1 MSRLDNCLTAI
12 VGDKLPIET
21 ARKTFFFLLGIAVML
36 IVIALPSPSPFYK
49 GEEAIPLTANAKIV
63 MAVLCF
69 AVIQWMTEAIP
80 FPATSLCLIVF
91 LHILGVASFDKLVTL
106 GFGNNVLLFLMGA
119 MGLSAAMTSSGLA
132 RRFMLWM
139 LTKVGRRTDR
149 IVLAFI
155 AIGTMTSMWV
165 TDMAVAA
172 MLLPLG
178 VSILESSG
186 CKPLQS
192 NFGRALMIGIVW
204 GALIGGTATPAGCGP
219 NVLAMQYVRDMA
231 HMDVS
236 FAQWMAVG
244 VPGAMIMV
252 PLGWFCLMKLF
263 PPEFR
268 EIPTSLE
275 SIRAEL
281 NALGGLNTKEIRT
294 LVVFLTMVTL
304 WLGGSNLEPYIGFK
318 APEGFVALL
327 GFVLLFVPARLRR
340 LEGSGQE
347 HRLGRAGPHRG
358 RHFRGHDAR
367 QHRRGPLAGLGNALR
382 RRRTAPRPAR
392 PRRHRHG
399 RTAQDFLLL
408 QQRHRGRGHAP
419 HHRPRHGHRHE
430 PLDPRRSRRHRHQHG
445 LHHGHVQPHQRHTLL
460 FRVLP
465 HLGIRQVRCRHDHH
479 RHPRRDRISS
489 HLRKIRQHEH
499 LVTFYATTAYCH
511 LP

>member
-204 GALIGGTATPAGCGP
+204 GALIGGPAPPPRRCAAGGKARRCPCPGGTGEPDPRGAGHGGSVCPEDRYHQQPAG
-219 NVLAMQYVRDMA
+219 A
-231 HMDVS
+231 
-236 FAQWMAVG
+236 AVW
-244 VPGAMIMV
+244 
-252 PLGWFCLMKLF
+252 LCL
-263 PPEFR
+263 PE
-268 EIPTSLE
+268 ED
-275 SIRAEL
+275 
-281 NALGGLNTKEIRT
+281 
-294 LVVFLTMVTL
+294 
-304 WLGGSNLEPYIGFK
+304 
-318 APEGFVALL
+318 
-327 GFVLLFVPARLRR
+327 RR
-340 LEGSGQE
+340 
-347 HRLGRAGPHRG
+347 
-358 RHFRGHDAR
+358 F
-367 QHRRGPLAGLGNALR
+367 
-382 RRRTAPRPAR
+382 
-392 PRRHRHG
+392 
-399 RTAQDFLLL
+399 F
-408 QQRHRGRGHAP
+408 
-419 HHRPRHGHRHE
+419 
-430 PLDPRRSRRHRHQHG
+430 
-445 LHHGHVQPHQRHTLL
+445 
-460 FRVLP
+460 
-465 HLGIRQVRCRHDHH
+465 
-479 RHPRRDRISS
+479 
-489 HLRKIRQHEH
+489 
-499 LVTFYATTAYCH
+499 
-511 LP
+511 

>member
-327 GFVLLFVPARLRR
+327 GFVLLFVPGLRVFDDWKVAAK
-340 LEGSGQE
+340 SI
-347 HRLGRAGPHRG
+347 
-358 RHFRGHDAR
+358 DW
-367 QHRRGPLAGLGNALR
+367 AGLSSSRA
-382 RRRTAPRPAR
+382 AFPRA
-392 PRRHRHG
+392 
-399 RTAQDFLLL
+399 
-408 QQRHRGRGHAP
+408 
-419 HHRPRHGHRHE
+419 
-430 PLDPRRSRRHRHQHG
+430 
-445 LHHGHVQPHQRHTLL
+445 
-460 FRVLP
+460 
-465 HLGIRQVRCRHDHH
+465 
-479 RHPRRDRISS
+479 
-489 HLRKIRQHEH
+489 
-499 LVTFYATTAYCH
+499 
-511 LP
+511 

>member
-204 GALIGGTATPAGCGP
+204 GALIGGTAA
-219 NVLAMQYVRDMA
+219 R
-231 HMDVS
+231 
-236 FAQWMAVG
+236 
-244 VPGAMIMV
+244 
-252 PLGWFCLMKLF
+252 
-263 PPEFR
+263 
-268 EIPTSLE
+268 
-275 SIRAEL
+275 
-281 NALGGLNTKEIRT
+281 
-294 LVVFLTMVTL
+294 
-304 WLGGSNLEPYIGFK
+304 
-318 APEGFVALL
+318 
-327 GFVLLFVPARLRR
+327 RLRPQR
-340 LEGSGQE
+340 ARHAVRPRHGSYGCF
-347 HRLGRAGPHRG
+347 LCPVDGGG
-358 RHFRGHDAR
+358 
-367 QHRRGPLAGLGNALR
+367 
-382 RRRTAPRPAR
+382 R
-392 PRRHRHG
+392 PRRHDHG
-399 RTAQDFLLL
+399 
-408 QQRHRGRGHAP
+408 P
-419 HHRPRHGHRHE
+419 PR
-430 PLDPRRSRRHRHQHG
+430 L
-445 LHHGHVQPHQRHTLL
+445 
-460 FRVLP
+460 VLP
-465 HLGIRQVRCRHDHH
+465 HEAVPAGI
-479 RHPRRDRISS
+479 P
-489 HLRKIRQHEH
+489 
-499 LVTFYATTAYCH
+499 
-511 LP
+511 

>member
-178 VSILESSG
+178 
-186 CKPLQS
+186 
-192 NFGRALMIGIVW
+192 
-204 GALIGGTATPAGCGP
+204 
-219 NVLAMQYVRDMA
+219 
-231 HMDVS
+231 
-236 FAQWMAVG
+236 
-244 VPGAMIMV
+244 
-252 PLGWFCLMKLF
+252 
-263 PPEFR
+263 
-268 EIPTSLE
+268 
-275 SIRAEL
+275 
-281 NALGGLNTKEIRT
+281 
-294 LVVFLTMVTL
+294 
-304 WLGGSNLEPYIGFK
+304 
-318 APEGFVALL
+318 
-327 GFVLLFVPARLRR
+327 
-340 LEGSGQE
+340 
-347 HRLGRAGPHRG
+347 
-358 RHFRGHDAR
+358 
-367 QHRRGPLAGLGNALR
+367 
-382 RRRTAPRPAR
+382 
-392 PRRHRHG
+392 
-399 RTAQDFLLL
+399 
-408 QQRHRGRGHAP
+408 GHA
-419 HHRPRHGHRHE
+419 
-430 PLDPRRSRRHRHQHG
+430 
-445 LHHGHVQPHQRHTLL
+445 
-460 FRVLP
+460 
-465 HLGIRQVRCRHDHH
+465 
-479 RHPRRDRISS
+479 
-489 HLRKIRQHEH
+489 
-499 LVTFYATTAYCH
+499 
-511 LP
+511 

>member
-204 GALIGGTATPAGCGP
+204 GALIGGTATPAGCGRRLAWGMLSGVGELHP
-219 NVLAMQYVRDMA
+219 VLRVLAVIGMVELLKILFSSNSVTGAVVMPLIIALAMDIGMNPWILAGPAGIATSMA
-231 HMDVS
+231 
-236 FAQWMAVG
+236 F
-244 VPGAMIMV
+244 IMV
-252 PLGWFCLMKLF
+252 TSSPTNV
-263 PPEFR
+263 
-268 EIPTSLE
+268 IPYS
-275 SIRAEL
+275 
-281 NALGGLNTKEIRT
+281 
-294 LVVFLTMVTL
+294 
-304 WLGGSNLEPYIGFK
+304 
-318 APEGFVALL
+318 
-327 GFVLLFVPARLRR
+327 
-340 LEGSGQE
+340 SGY
-347 HRLGRAGPHRG
+347 
-358 RHFRGHDAR
+358 F
-367 QHRRGPLAGLGNALR
+367 
-382 RRRTAPRPAR
+382 
-392 PRRHRHG
+392 
-399 RTAQDFLLL
+399 
-408 QQRHRGRGHAP
+408 
-419 HHRPRHGHRHE
+419 
-430 PLDPRRSRRHRHQHG
+430 
-445 LHHGHVQPHQRHTLL
+445 
-460 FRVLP
+460 
-465 HLGIRQVRCRHDHH
+465 
-479 RHPRRDRISS
+479 RISEFAKS
-489 HLRKIRQHEH
+489 GVVMTIIGILA
-499 LVTFYATTAYCH
+499 VTASVAIFGRFANMNIW
-511 LP
+511 

>member
-219 NVLAMQYVRDMA
+219 NVLAMQYVHGSYGCFLCPVD
-231 HMDVS
+231 
-236 FAQWMAVG
+236 
-244 VPGAMIMV
+244 
-252 PLGWFCLMKLF
+252 
-263 PPEFR
+263 
-268 EIPTSLE
+268 
-275 SIRAEL
+275 
-281 NALGGLNTKEIRT
+281 GG
-294 LVVFLTMVTL
+294 
-304 WLGGSNLEPYIGFK
+304 G
-318 APEGFVALL
+318 
-327 GFVLLFVPARLRR
+327 
-340 LEGSGQE
+340 
-347 HRLGRAGPHRG
+347 
-358 RHFRGHDAR
+358 
-367 QHRRGPLAGLGNALR
+367 
-382 RRRTAPRPAR
+382 R
-392 PRRHRHG
+392 PRRHDHG
-399 RTAQDFLLL
+399 
-408 QQRHRGRGHAP
+408 P
-419 HHRPRHGHRHE
+419 PR
-430 PLDPRRSRRHRHQHG
+430 L
-445 LHHGHVQPHQRHTLL
+445 
-460 FRVLP
+460 VLP
-465 HLGIRQVRCRHDHH
+465 HEAVPAGI
-479 RHPRRDRISS
+479 P
-489 HLRKIRQHEH
+489 
-499 LVTFYATTAYCH
+499 
-511 LP
+511 

>member
-91 LHILGVASFDKLVTL
+91 LHILGVASFVKLVTL
-106 GFGNNVLLFLMGA
+106 VFGNNVLLFLMGA
-119 MGLSAAMTSSGLA
+119 MGLSAARTSSGLA

-327 GFVLLFVPARLRR
+327 GFVLLFVPGLRVFDDWKVAAKSIDWGGLVLIAGGISAGMMLASTGAARWLAWGMLSGVGELHPVLRV
-340 LEGSGQE
+340 LAVIGMVELLKIFFSSNSVTGAVVMPLIIALAMDIGMNPWI
-347 HRLGRAGPHRG
+347 LAGP
-358 RHFRGHDAR
+358 
-367 QHRRGPLAGLGNALR
+367 AGIATSMAFIMVTSSPTNVIPYSSGY
-382 RRRTAPRPAR
+382 
-392 PRRHRHG
+392 
-399 RTAQDFLLL
+399 F
-408 QQRHRGRGHAP
+408 
-419 HHRPRHGHRHE
+419 
-430 PLDPRRSRRHRHQHG
+430 
-445 LHHGHVQPHQRHTLL
+445 
-460 FRVLP
+460 
-465 HLGIRQVRCRHDHH
+465 
-479 RHPRRDRISS
+479 RISEFAKS
-489 HLRKIRQHEH
+489 GVVMTIIGILA
-499 LVTFYATTAYCH
+499 VTASVAIFGRFANMNIW
-511 LP
+511 

>member
-91 LHILGVASFDKLVTL
+91 LHIMGVASFDKLVTL

-281 NALGGLNTKEIRT
+281 NSLGGLNTKEIRT

-327 GFVLLFVPARLRR
+327 GFVLLFVPGLRVFAVIGMVE
-340 LEGSGQE
+340 LLKIFFSSNSVTGAVVMPLIIALAMDIGMNPWI
-347 HRLGRAGPHRG
+347 LAGP
-358 RHFRGHDAR
+358 
-367 QHRRGPLAGLGNALR
+367 AGIATSMAFIMVTSSPTNVIPYSSGY
-382 RRRTAPRPAR
+382 
-392 PRRHRHG
+392 
-399 RTAQDFLLL
+399 F
-408 QQRHRGRGHAP
+408 
-419 HHRPRHGHRHE
+419 
-430 PLDPRRSRRHRHQHG
+430 
-445 LHHGHVQPHQRHTLL
+445 
-460 FRVLP
+460 
-465 HLGIRQVRCRHDHH
+465 
-479 RHPRRDRISS
+479 RISEFAKS
-489 HLRKIRQHEH
+489 GVVMTIIGILA
-499 LVTFYATTAYCH
+499 VTASVAIFGRFANMNIW
-511 LP
+511 

>member
-327 GFVLLFVPARLRR
+327 GFVLLFVPGLRVFDDWKVAAKSIDWGGLVLIAGGISASMMLASTGAARWLAWRMLSGVGELHPVLRV
-340 LEGSGQE
+340 LAVIGMVELLKIFFSSNSVTGAVVMPLIIALAMDIGMNPWI
-347 HRLGRAGPHRG
+347 LAGP
-358 RHFRGHDAR
+358 
-367 QHRRGPLAGLGNALR
+367 AGIATSMAFIMVTSSPTNVIPYSSGY
-382 RRRTAPRPAR
+382 
-392 PRRHRHG
+392 
-399 RTAQDFLLL
+399 F
-408 QQRHRGRGHAP
+408 
-419 HHRPRHGHRHE
+419 
-430 PLDPRRSRRHRHQHG
+430 
-445 LHHGHVQPHQRHTLL
+445 
-460 FRVLP
+460 
-465 HLGIRQVRCRHDHH
+465 
-479 RHPRRDRISS
+479 RISEFAKS
-489 HLRKIRQHEH
+489 GVVMTIIGILA
-499 LVTFYATTAYCH
+499 VTASVAIFGRFANMNIW
-511 LP
+511 

>member
-1 MSRLDNCLTAI
+1 MSLLDNCLTAI

-327 GFVLLFVPARLRR
+327 GFVLLFAGGISAGMMLASTGAARWLAWGMLSGVGELHPVLRV
-340 LEGSGQE
+340 LAVIGMVELLKIFFSSNSVTGAVVMPLIIALAMDIGMNPWI
-347 HRLGRAGPHRG
+347 LAGP
-358 RHFRGHDAR
+358 
-367 QHRRGPLAGLGNALR
+367 AGIATSMAFIMVTSSPTNVIPYSSGY
-382 RRRTAPRPAR
+382 
-392 PRRHRHG
+392 
-399 RTAQDFLLL
+399 F
-408 QQRHRGRGHAP
+408 
-419 HHRPRHGHRHE
+419 
-430 PLDPRRSRRHRHQHG
+430 
-445 LHHGHVQPHQRHTLL
+445 
-460 FRVLP
+460 
-465 HLGIRQVRCRHDHH
+465 
-479 RHPRRDRISS
+479 RISEFAKS
-489 HLRKIRQHEH
+489 GVVMTIIGILA
-499 LVTFYATTAYCH
+499 VTASVAIFGRFANMNIW
-511 LP
+511 